1 MAIKMIVTDLDGT
14 FYHQDLTYDKKR
26 FNRLYKQMEENDINF
41 VVASGNQYY
50 QLISFFDNPER
61 MTFVSENGGYIVD
74 KGKELFSVEIK
85 KDIYHSIVDVINH
98 YPEISVKII
107 CGKKSAYA
115 PSEMDEKTF
124 QFFENYFPVME
135 KINDLH
141 DVDDQ
146 IIKFS
151 LMCDEDIADE
161 IAIALSQVMDE
172 SLTAVTSGH
181 GCIDLIVTG
190 VHKGNALKTLMNMW
204 NIKEDEIMA
213 FGDARNDLEMLQIA
227 RYGFVMAN
235 GTDELKEKI
244 GKVVP
249 FSNEEDG
256 ELEVIEE
263 YFLDPNG
270 FLEKY
275 K

>member
-1 MAIKMIVTDLDGT
+1 
-14 FYHQDLTYDKKR
+14 
-26 FNRLYKQMEENDINF
+26 
-41 VVASGNQYY
+41 
-50 QLISFFDNPER
+50 
-61 MTFVSENGGYIVD
+61 
-74 KGKELFSVEIK
+74 
-85 KDIYHSIVDVINH
+85 
-98 YPEISVKII
+98 
-107 CGKKSAYA
+107 
-115 PSEMDEKTF
+115 
-124 QFFENYFPVME
+124 
-135 KINDLH
+135 
-141 DVDDQ
+141 
-146 IIKFS
+146 
-151 LMCDEDIADE
+151 
-161 IAIALSQVMDE
+161 
-172 SLTAVTSGH
+172 
-181 GCIDLIVTG
+181 
-190 VHKGNALKTLMNMW
+190 
-204 NIKEDEIMA
+204 MA